1 MKKILACFF
10 VMIISLFFY
19 GCQQNITTP
28 NPMNEKIDNPKKKGS
43 ETEQADIF
51 DFKHIDKV
59 PETNEKQPI
68 DNVIKVF
75 FDESTFEKP
84 YEAVAIDIENNE
96 VYANPIIGQRGL
108 RAQDGIVEIN
118 NAENV
123 LDILEQYEVQMWDKE
138 YSPEQTDAN
147 EDGYSWQL
155 LLQYVDGTVEKHE
168 GTEEDEVPPEF
179 NDVAEK
185 LRDFADDR
193 LEDH

>member
-1 MKKILACFF
+1 
-10 VMIISLFFY
+10 
-19 GCQQNITTP
+19 
-28 NPMNEKIDNPKKKGS
+28 
-43 ETEQADIF
+43 
-51 DFKHIDKV
+51 
-59 PETNEKQPI
+59 
-68 DNVIKVF
+68 

-123 LDILEQYEVQMWDKE
+123 LDILEQYEVQMWEKE

-155 LLQYVDGTVEKHE
+155 LVQYVDGTVEKHE
-168 GTEEDEVPPEF
+168 GTEEDEVPQEF

>member
-10 VMIISLFFY
+10 VMTISMFFY
-19 GCQQNITTP
+19 GCQQSITTP
-28 NPMNEKIDNPKKKGS
+28 NPTNEKIDNPKTKGS

-51 DFKHIDKV
+51 DFKHIDKA

-68 DNVIKVF
+68 DKVIKVF

-118 NAENV
+118 NAENA
-123 LDILEQYEVQMWDKE
+123 LDILEQYEVPWDKE
-138 YSPEQTDAN
+138 YSPGHTDAN

-155 LLQYVDGTVEKHE
+155 LLQYEDGTVEKHE
-168 GTEEDEVPPEF
+168 GTEEDEMPPEF

-185 LRDFADDR
+185 LRDFVDDR

>member
-28 NPMNEKIDNPKKKGS
+28 NPTNEKIDNPKKKGS